1 MMRRVP
7 VILGLLALLLAAAPA
22 WAQDGKSEK
31 PAASADTGAERVES
45 GDDVPSPTREEIIRR
60 NKEIW
65 DRMTPEQR
73 KRALEQLKKFQKMS
87 AAERKR
93 LLTEAKRLIG
103 QLDRETRE
111 EIAKKNRR
119 REWQRAYKEM
129 RSLLDLVFKRLP
141 AGLKESIGK
150 LDKREKHG
158 LERVILSRLF
168 ETQAEIAR
176 KSLDEPTR
184 TRLAKAARNDRHRY
198 MRLLF
203 DRYTKTILEKMPD
216 AEKARIAALPKAE
229 RKKSRHVYAKKVIGR
244 RIVDLVTRT
253 VVPDLEKLMT
263 LPADE
268 RRKKISSLSRGHRA
282 ARRGPRG
289 FPSPGRISKEDRK
302 KLEAMSEED
311 RKAFFAK
318 RSREFHERMRRSL
331 AAKGLT
337 TAELDA
343 LDKIPI
349 HRRWRTLQRSH
360 PELFERPTAEER
372 TRLAKA
378 TPEQKLAFYER
389 KRKRHANRLGRQLT
403 SHGVAEEDLARLMAM
418 PPLLRWQE
426 LEKTHPEWFKTQI
439 REPGKSGR
447 HGGPPR
453 GPRHDRKKPAHD
465 GDEKG
470 D

>member
-1 MMRRVP
+1 MMRLVP

-22 WAQDGKSEK
+22 WAQDGEPEK
-31 PAASADTGAERVES
+31 PAPSADTGAERVES

-73 KRALEQLKKFQKMS
+73 KRALERLKKFQKLS

-103 QLDRETRE
+103 KLDRETRE

-119 REWQRAYKEM
+119 KEWQRAYKEM
-129 RSLLDLVFKRLP
+129 RNLLDKVFKRLP
-141 AGLKESIGK
+141 DGLKESIGK

-158 LERVILSRLF
+158 LERVMLSRLF

-203 DRYTKTILEKMPD
+203 DHYTKTILKRMPD
-216 AEKARIAALPKAE
+216 AEKARIASLPKSE
-229 RKKSRHVYAKKVIGR
+229 QKKSRHVYAKKVIGR
-244 RIVDLVTRT
+244 RIVELVTRT

-289 FPSPGRISKEDRK
+289 FPSPGRMSKEDRK
-302 KLEAMSEED
+302 KLEGMSKEE
-311 RKAFFAK
+311 RKAYFAK
-318 RSREFHERMRRSL
+318 RSREFHERMRKSL
-331 AAKGLT
+331 TAKGLT
-337 TAELDA
+337 AAELDA
-343 LDKIPI
+343 LDRIPI

-360 PELFERPTAEER
+360 PELFERPTSEER
-372 TRLAKA
+372 ARLAKA
-378 TPEQKLAFYER
+378 TPEQKLAFYQR
-389 KRKRHANRLGRQLT
+389 KRKRHENRLGRELT
-403 SHGVAEEDLARLMAM
+403 SRGVSEDELARLMAM

-426 LEKTHPEWFKTQI
+426 LEKTHPEWVKSRI
-439 REPGKSGR
+439 REHGKSGR
-447 HGGPPR
+447 HGGPPHR
-453 GPRHDRKKPAHD
+453 GPRRDRKKPER
-465 GDEKG
+465 GGEK
-470 D
+470 DD